1 MLRSMLITGGCA
13 LELSLSV
20 HEAAVLG
27 IELGALTMA
36 FAVWGSLSAARRIS
50 RELAGVDLPTVVS
63 SPVSADATDS
73 PWPPAGGV

>member
-1 MLRSMLITGGCA
+1 MLITGGCA

-36 FAVWGSLSAARRIS
+36 LAVWGSLSAARRIS
-50 RELAGVDLPTVVS
+50 RELAGMDLPSVVAS
-63 SPVSADATDS
+63 RIAAEGTDS
-73 PWPPAGGV
+73 LWPATRGV

>member
-1 MLRSMLITGGCA
+1 MLITGGCA

-36 FAVWGSLSAARRIS
+36 LAVWGSLSAARRIS
-50 RELAGVDLPTVVS
+50 HELAGMDLPSVVAS
-63 SPVSADATDS
+63 RIAAEGTDS
-73 PWPPAGGV
+73 RWPATRGV